1 MVTGS
6 ASGEVAP
13 TTCVYKDK
21 RIPQDIAENFP
32 KEWGLGKT
40 DSGWM
45 TCEAFFEFIADIFHP
60 WLLQKQI
67 TFPVIFFMDGHA
79 SHLCLQ
85 TSQFCEKNGI
95 ILVALLPNAT
105 HILQPMD
112 VAVFRSLKEPWR
124 KKTH

>member
-1 MVTGS
+1 MATRPIY
-6 ASGEVAP
+6 A
-13 TTCVYKDK
+13 
-21 RIPQDIAENFP
+21 IQ
-32 KEWGLGKT
+32 
-40 DSGWM
+40 
-45 TCEAFFEFIADIFHP
+45 
-60 WLLQKQI
+60 
-67 TFPVIFFMDGHA
+67 
-79 SHLCLQ
+79 Q